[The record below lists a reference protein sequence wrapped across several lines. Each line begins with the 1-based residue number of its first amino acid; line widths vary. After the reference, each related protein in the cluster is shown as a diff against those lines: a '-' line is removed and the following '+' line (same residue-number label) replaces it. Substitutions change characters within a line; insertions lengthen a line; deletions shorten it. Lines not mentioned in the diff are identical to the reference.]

1 MPSRARSVLTSLLC
15 GAMLAVSLVA
25 FAPPAAAQTSMQDP
39 ASPATAQALSQG
51 QSYACN
57 HLSLTGPNFTNAG
70 TAGDSYS
77 GQNLANANFAGTDLR
92 GTQLQNADLTG
103 ADFTGAKLGVGTNGL
118 ETNFSGANLSNAC
131 LHAVTLAAG
140 NAGAPG
146 ANFLYANLSCTAI
159 TSTDI
164 TAASFGPVITAAA
177 TGGVCRTSFAATI
190 MTCEFLSQW
199 PVLDLSYANISACT
213 GSLAGMNLTGSVMIG
228 VQMPYVNL
236 RGTNFSAALLD
247 RANLYS
253 TTLVDAVFD
262 GADLRYA
269 TLSSVAATYAS
280 FQNQARLSGATMSYG
295 TFESAKFNSAVF
307 QEADGVPAATMSFA
321 NFHNADFTGA
331 AMLGVN
337 LSGALLYDGAV
348 MKSATIQNAN
358 LANATLWNLN
368 LKSAALNGITF
379 DYSNLINA
387 KLSGASLSTDGTY
400 RASSLVKSNLQGADL
415 TGADLSGVNMANA
428 AVALANGVPLF
439 PISNDV
445 SGLQDDLN
453 NGYLTAELNSAFEQ
467 HGYALNYCSSPSMT
481 VLKSGQAWDI
491 VLHQLQG
498 VGPKGA
504 SYRAFLLAPV
514 TGGGPSLQISG
525 IANGAATPIFTIS
538 GDFAA
543 QLNKQLIPR
552 AVFSGF
558 SSNRYKLPACSDPVV
573 TANRVQKTWT
583 ISADVTAS
591 ISPVVGYTGFTILN
605 PTPTTLQV
613 YGSQLTAFYQGDDG
627 RLRYSNFTVTPT
639 TLGQVVWSANTVMPN
654 GNTYSANQSAGLSL
668 DAMLTAPSPPAP
680 PTCAPGSP
688 KC

>member
-1 MPSRARSVLTSLLC
+1 MLSRARSVLTSFLC
-15 GAMLAVSLVA
+15 GAMLALSLVA
-25 FAPPAAAQTSMQDP
+25 FAPPAAAQTSTQDP

-92 GTQLQNADLTG
+92 GTQFQNADLTG

-131 LHAVTLAAG
+131 LHAVTIAAG

-269 TLSSVAATYAS
+269 TL
-280 FQNQARLSGATMSYG
+280 
-295 TFESAKFNSAVF
+295 
-307 QEADGVPAATMSFA
+307 
-321 NFHNADFTGA
+321 
-331 AMLGVN
+331 
-337 LSGALLYDGAV
+337 
-348 MKSATIQNAN
+348 
-358 LANATLWNLN
+358 
-368 LKSAALNGITF
+368 
-379 DYSNLINA
+379 
-387 KLSGASLSTDGTY
+387 
-400 RASSLVKSNLQGADL
+400 
-415 TGADLSGVNMANA
+415 
-428 AVALANGVPLF
+428 
-439 PISNDV
+439 
-445 SGLQDDLN
+445 
-453 NGYLTAELNSAFEQ
+453 
-467 HGYALNYCSSPSMT
+467 
-481 VLKSGQAWDI
+481 
-491 VLHQLQG
+491 
-498 VGPKGA
+498 
-504 SYRAFLLAPV
+504 
-514 TGGGPSLQISG
+514 
-525 IANGAATPIFTIS
+525 
-538 GDFAA
+538 
-543 QLNKQLIPR
+543 
-552 AVFSGF
+552 
-558 SSNRYKLPACSDPVV
+558 
-573 TANRVQKTWT
+573 
-583 ISADVTAS
+583 
-591 ISPVVGYTGFTILN
+591 
-605 PTPTTLQV
+605 
-613 YGSQLTAFYQGDDG
+613 
-627 RLRYSNFTVTPT
+627 
-639 TLGQVVWSANTVMPN
+639 
-654 GNTYSANQSAGLSL
+654 
-668 DAMLTAPSPPAP
+668 
-680 PTCAPGSP
+680 
-688 KC
+688 